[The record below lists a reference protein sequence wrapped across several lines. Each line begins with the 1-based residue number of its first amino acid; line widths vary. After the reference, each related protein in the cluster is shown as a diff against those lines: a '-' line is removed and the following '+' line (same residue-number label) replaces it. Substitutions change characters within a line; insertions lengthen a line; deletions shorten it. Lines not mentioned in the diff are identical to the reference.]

1 MTAVARDMAGNLTTS
16 AGMIVT
22 VSNASA
28 TTVSIT
34 APAAGTTLSGKS
46 VTVSADASNT
56 SGIAGVQFKL
66 DGTNLG
72 AEKTAAPYATA
83 WDTTQAVN
91 GSHVLTAV
99 ARDTAGNL
107 TTSAGMIVTV
117 SNTSATTVSITA
129 PTAGTTLSGKS
140 VSGFC

>member
-1 MTAVARDMAGNLTTS
+1 
-16 AGMIVT
+16 MIVT
-22 VSNASA
+22 VSNTSA

-34 APAAGTTLSGKS
+34 APTTGTTLSGKS

-72 AEKTAAPYATA
+72 AEKTTAPYATT

-107 TTSAGMIVTV
+107 TTSAALFITINNA
-117 SNTSATTVSITA
+117 STTTVSITA
-129 PTAGTTLSGKS
+129 TDLAPLVAHL
-140 VSGFC
+140 